1 MTPPELV
8 QQKLE
13 TLPTKP
19 GCYLYKDSTGKIIY
33 VGKAVNLRNRV
44 RSYFH
49 ETVDSPKTAQLVSQI
64 ADLETIIVGSELEA
78 LILEMNLIKKHRPKY
93 NVRLKDDKRY
103 PYIKVHYADPF
114 PTVTVTRRMDDDGSR
129 YFGPYT
135 SVWAVHQ
142 TLDVLRKIFP
152 YLTCDRVITGTDPR
166 ACLYWD
172 IKLCLA
178 PCIGASSQAQYRA
191 MIDDLCRF
199 LRGHTESVVAR
210 LRDEMRRAA
219 ENLEYEKAGAVRDQ
233 LIAIERVV
241 EKQKVI
247 STEQVDSD
255 VIAFAR
261 SNGEACVQIFFIRAG
276 KLIGREYFV
285 LEGTAE
291 ETDNRIVEQFV
302 KQFYD
307 EAAFIPPEVLLPEEI
322 EEAKI
327 INEWLSSKRG
337 GERVT
342 LTVPRRGAKRGLV
355 EMAAENA
362 AETLAALKAQWEAD
376 TNKHIQAL
384 TEVQEALKLPAP
396 PNRIECFDISNTQG
410 TAATASMVVFEQG
423 APRKG
428 HYRSFSIKSVEG
440 PNDFASMQEALTR
453 RFRRWQDA
461 QADPK
466 AGVVRVEQP
475 AGAANQLGTQGTEGT
490 QGEAEAAAAVDPLI
504 VLEMPG
510 DLAPLASEG
519 AEPPAS
525 EEVLAPTPPSPLS
538 PQPSGPSGLRPP
550 RLAPGQKP
558 DESFARLPDLLII
571 DGGKGQLGVAVEVL
585 KQFGLFGRV
594 PVCGLAKQQE
604 EIFLPGQSVP
614 ILLPRRSQA
623 LYLVQRV
630 RDEAHRFA
638 LSRHRVRRG
647 KIGLASQL
655 DAIPGIGPA
664 RRKALLR
671 RFGSLDGIR
680 AAGVEEL
687 ANVRGMTRA
696 AAEALKANL

>member
-1 MTPPELV
+1 MAITEQL
-8 QQKLE
+8 QLKLDN
-13 TLPTKP
+13 LPIKP
-19 GCYLYKDSTGKIIY
+19 GCYLFKDSTGKIVY

-49 ETVDSPKTAQLVSQI
+49 ETVDSPKTERLVSTI

-114 PTVTVTRRMDDDGSR
+114 PTVTVTRRMDDDGSK

-152 YLTCDRVITGTDPR
+152 YLTCDRIITGTDPR
-166 ACLYWD
+166 ACLYFD
-172 IKLCLA
+172 IKLCMA
-178 PCIGASSQAQYRA
+178 PCIGAASRERYRA

-199 LRGHTESVVAR
+199 LRGHTEPVVER
-210 LRDEMRRAA
+210 LKREMAQAA
-219 ENLEYEKAGAVRDQ
+219 EALQFEKAATLRDQ
-233 LIAIERVV
+233 LVAIERVV

-247 STEQVDSD
+247 STEQLDSD

-261 SNGEACVQIFFIRAG
+261 SNGEACVQVFFIRAG

-285 LEGTAE
+285 LEGTE
-291 ETDNRIVEQFV
+291 EESNNGIVEQFV

-307 EAAFIPPEVLLPEEI
+307 EAAYIPPEVLLPQEI
-322 EEAKI
+322 EEARI
-327 INEWLSSKRG
+327 INEWLNTKRG
-337 GERVT
+337 GEKVT
-342 LTVPRRGAKRGLV
+342 LTVPQRGTKRGLV

-362 AETLAALKAQWEAD
+362 AETLAGLKAQWEAD
-376 TNKHIQAL
+376 TNKH
-384 TEVQEALKLPAP
+384 VEALAELQAALGLAAP

-423 APRKG
+423 APRKA
-428 HYRSFSIKSVEG
+428 HYRRFSIKSVEG
-440 PNDFASMQEALTR
+440 PNDFASMKEVLTR
-453 RFRRWQDA
+453 RFRRWREEHEA
-461 QADPK
+461 PV
-466 AGVVRVEQP
+466 AGVVPASPPES
-475 AGAANQLGTQGTEGT
+475 AGA
-490 QGEAEAAAAVDPLI
+490 P
-504 VLEMPG
+504 MP
-510 DLAPLASEG
+510 APK
-519 AEPPAS
+519 
-525 EEVLAPTPPSPLS
+525 
-538 PQPSGPSGLRPP
+538 RPR
-550 RLAPGQKP
+550 RLPGQKA

-585 KQFGLFGRV
+585 QEFNLFGQV

-604 EIFLPGQSVP
+604 EIFLPGQPRP
-614 ILLPRRSQA
+614 ILLPRRSQG

-638 LSRHRVRRG
+638 LTHHRIRRG

-655 DAIPGIGPA
+655 DAIPGIGPS
-664 RRKALLR
+664 RRRALLT
-671 RFGSLDGIR
+671 RFGSLEGIR
-680 AAGVEEL
+680 EASVDEL
-687 ANVRGMTRA
+687 TGVRGMSRA

>member
-1 MTPPELV
+1 MTSSELV
-8 QQKLE
+8 QPSKDDLRQKLDA
-13 TLPTKP
+13 LPAKS
-19 GCYLYKDSTGKIIY
+19 GCYLFKDGAGKVIY

-49 ETVDSPKTAQLVSQI
+49 ETVDSPKTRELVKHV
-64 ADLETIIVGSELEA
+64 ADLDFIVVGSELEA

-114 PTVTVTRRMDDDGSR
+114 PKVTVTRRMENDGSR

-152 YLTCDRVITGTDPR
+152 YLTCDRVITGQDPR
-166 ACLYWD
+166 ACLYYD

-178 PCIGASSQAQYRA
+178 PCIGASSKAEYRA

-199 LRGHTESVVAR
+199 LRGRTEPVVAR
-210 LRDEMRRAA
+210 IKGEMLRASEA
-219 ENLEYEKAGAVRDQ
+219 LQFEKAAALRDQ

-247 STEQVDSD
+247 TTEQVDSD

-261 SNGEACVQIFFIRAG
+261 SDGEACVQVFFIRAG

-285 LEGTAE
+285 LEGTE
-291 ETDNRIVEQFV
+291 DESGEQIVEQFV

-307 EAAFIPPEVLLPEEI
+307 EAAYVPPEVLLPEEI
-322 EEAKI
+322 EEARI
-327 INEWLSSKRG
+327 INEWLNTKRG
-337 GERVT
+337 GDKVS
-342 LTVPRRGAKRGLV
+342 LTVPRRGTKKDLI

-376 TNKHIQAL
+376 TNKHVQAL
-384 TEVQEALKLPAP
+384 GELKDALALPQP

-423 APRKG
+423 APKKA
-428 HYRSFSIKSVEG
+428 HYRRFIIRTVEG
-440 PNDFASMQEALTR
+440 PNDFASMKEALTR
-453 RFRRWQDA
+453 RFRRWQ
-461 QADPK
+461 
-466 AGVVRVEQP
+466 E
-475 AGAANQLGTQGTEGT
+475 NQGTQGNEGNLGTESSSLP
-490 QGEAEAAAAVDPLI
+490 QGGAARSSLSS
-504 VLEMPG
+504 PG
-510 DLAPLASEG
+510 S
-519 AEPPAS
+519 
-525 EEVLAPTPPSPLS
+525 PT
-538 PQPSGPSGLRPP
+538 
-550 RLAPGQKP
+550 RLPGQKQ
-558 DESFARLPDLLII
+558 DESFSRLPDLLII

-585 KQFGLFGRV
+585 KEHGLFERV

-604 EIFLPGQSVP
+604 EIFLPGRPDS
-614 ILLPRRSQA
+614 ILLPRRSQG
-623 LYLVQRV
+623 LFLVQRV

-638 LSRHRVRRG
+638 LTHHRSIRG

-680 AAGVEEL
+680 EASLDEL
-687 ANVRGMTRA
+687 MSVRGMTRE
-696 AAEALKANL
+696 AAEAVKESL

>member
-1 MTPPELV
+1 MPASERL
-8 QQKLE
+8 QQKLDS
-13 TLPTKP
+13 LPTKP
-19 GCYLYKDSTGKIIY
+19 GCYLFKDAAGKIIY
-33 VGKAVNLRNRV
+33 VGKAVSLRSRV

-49 ETVDSPKTAQLVSQI
+49 ESVDAPKTVQLAQAI
-64 ADLETIIVGSELEA
+64 ADLDTIIVGSELEA

-114 PTVTVTRRMDDDGSR
+114 PKVTVTRRMDDDGSR

-152 YLTCDRVITGTDPR
+152 YLTCDRIITGADPR

-178 PCIGASSQAQYRA
+178 PCIGASSREQYRA

-199 LRGHTESVVAR
+199 LRGHTEPVVAR
-210 LRDEMRRAA
+210 LKADMLRAS
-219 ENLEYEKAGAVRDQ
+219 ESLEFEKAAAIRDQ
-233 LIAIERVV
+233 LVAIERVV

-247 STEQVDSD
+247 SPEQIDSD

-261 SNGEACVQIFFIRAG
+261 SNGEACVQVFFVRAG

-285 LEGTAE
+285 LEGTEAE
-291 ETDNRIVEQFV
+291 TNTRILEQFV

-322 EEAKI
+322 EEARI
-327 INEWLSSKRG
+327 INEWLSTKRG
-337 GERVT
+337 GEKVA

-376 TNKHIQAL
+376 SSKHVQAL
-384 TEVQEALKLPAP
+384 SELQTALRLPAP

-423 APRKG
+423 APRKA

-440 PNDFASMQEALTR
+440 PDDFASMREALTR
-453 RFRRWQDA
+453 RFRRWQDV
-461 QADPK
+461 QAGPM
-466 AGVVRVEQP
+466 AGVVKEPGSQE
-475 AGAANQLGTQGTEGT
+475 TQG
-490 QGEAEAAAAVDPLI
+490 QGPEEQAESQGPDGARPATASAAA
-504 VLEMPG
+504 G
-510 DLAPLASEG
+510 G
-519 AEPPAS
+519 
-525 EEVLAPTPPSPLS
+525 
-538 PQPSGPSGLRPP
+538 PP
-550 RLAPGQKP
+550 RSPARVRPQAAPRAPGQKP

-585 KQFGLFGRV
+585 QAYRLLGQV

-604 EIFLPGQSVP
+604 EIFLPGQPAPV
-614 ILLPRRSQA
+614 LLPRRSQG

-647 KIGLASQL
+647 KLGLASRL
-655 DAIPGIGPA
+655 DAIPGIGPG
-664 RRKALLR
+664 RRRALLK

-680 AAGVEEL
+680 EASVAEL
-687 ANVRGMTRA
+687 ASVRGMTRP
-696 AAEALKANL
+696 AAEALKAHL